1 MNRISTKLAYPAMV
15 LLMADPVQA
24 SANLDVDCQSLFAAG
39 LPMKAVG
46 LSENLPASH
55 QHSLRDLLLPKPQ
68 PEPMDI
74 VVRVEAVSVNPV
86 DTKHRKRVAASESNP
101 AVLGWDVAGVVDA
114 VGANVHNFKKGD
126 QVFYAGSIA
135 RAGGNSEYH
144 AVDSRLVAQKPKSL
158 NFTEAAALP
167 LTALTAYEGLFEQ
180 LQVKAGK
187 TILVIGGAGG
197 VGSMVI
203 QMAKIAGLQVIATA
217 SRPES
222 IAWTKRMGADEVL
235 DHTADLNEQLKSQG
249 LSGVDY
255 IFNTANTSQYW
266 SQMAEVI
273 RPFGRICSIVESLEP
288 VDLTAMM
295 RKSVTFS
302 WELMFTRSLYETE
315 DISRQSEILHQVA
328 EWVDK
333 GQLIPTLSTSGGA
346 INAENLRQAH
356 LKLESGKSTGKI
368 VLTGW
373 AR

>member
-1 MNRISTKLAYPAMV
+1 M
-15 LLMADPVQA
+15 
-24 SANLDVDCQSLFAAG
+24 
-39 LPMKAVG
+39 
-46 LSENLPASH
+46 
-55 QHSLRDLLLPKPQ
+55 
-68 PEPMDI
+68 
-74 VVRVEAVSVNPV
+74 
-86 DTKHRKRVAASESNP
+86 
-101 AVLGWDVAGVVDA
+101 
-114 VGANVHNFKKGD
+114 
-126 QVFYAGSIA
+126 
-135 RAGGNSEYH
+135 
-144 AVDSRLVAQKPKSL
+144 
-158 NFTEAAALP
+158 
-167 LTALTAYEGLFEQ
+167 TAYEGLFEQ